1 MNLNDSEFLE
11 AANAWAPPVIATPEY
26 RLYYNT
32 DTNVGE
38 FMSQEP
44 ATGSFIMIDKDTYEK
59 YGAGQL
65 KIKDGKAYVIPP
77 KVNHS
82 SQLVK
87 SQTGYESVAGHAGVV
102 LESGEDY
109 SKTQHYDTKTD

>member
-11 AANAWAPPVIATPEY
+11 AANAWTPPTITIPEH
-26 RLYYNT
+26 RLYYNS

-38 FMSQEP
+38 FMTQEELP
-44 ATGSFIMIDKDTYEK
+44 GNYIVIDQLTYEN
-59 YGAGQL
+59 YSATNL
-65 KIKDGKAYVIPP
+65 RIKEGKAYVIPP
-77 KVNHS
+77 KLHHT

-109 SKTQHYDTKTD
+109 AETQHYDTKTD